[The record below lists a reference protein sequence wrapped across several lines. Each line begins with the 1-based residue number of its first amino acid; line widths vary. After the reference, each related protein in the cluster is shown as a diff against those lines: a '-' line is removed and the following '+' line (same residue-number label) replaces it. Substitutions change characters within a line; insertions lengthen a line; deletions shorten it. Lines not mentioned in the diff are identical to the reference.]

1 MKKLLSA
8 LLSLAVALSLT
19 ALPASALEL
28 EDAKSLLQ
36 TYYVDPL
43 PEEIWSL
50 DSLDE
55 ILEAIGDPYTVY
67 MNAEEY
73 QAFLSSVNG
82 DTVVGIGAS
91 VENAYNDGYRIM
103 SILPDSPALEAGL
116 EAGDRIIAVDG
127 VATAAGVDPR
137 TMIGGREGTS
147 VTITVIS
154 QSDGQRR
161 DYTME
166 RRSVLI
172 PIVTYELV
180 DGVAVIDCTSFGAS
194 TASVVQAAIEELDNQ
209 TAIWLMDLR
218 SNPGGT
224 DESAALTAGQF
235 LGSAVMVYF
244 RDSAGGYYYRATSPL
259 VEDLT
264 DKPLVILTSPHSAS
278 GSELFAAAIRD
289 YEAGIALGQRTFG
302 KGIAQNIYDESNTTG
317 IFDGDCLKITTLRF
331 FSPDGTTNHI
341 IGVLP
346 TLVIYAENAPAAAL
360 LLGQKEPSRAAG
372 YLKLSLAGQHFYLK
386 TSAALNADNRAAFTE
401 LLEAL
406 PPSALL
412 YKGTGTRTWTEISPA
427 DLAREKQL
435 ELTPRSFSDLEGS
448 EFEREIR
455 TLAAYQLLGGYEDG
469 TFRPDNTVTRAEFCT
484 MAATALALPADHS
497 VLDQFSDV
505 SAQSWY
511 ADGISAMADMGFISG
526 YGDGTFRPDST
537 ITYQEMV
544 TILSAVAAWANMNI
558 YDLSQQEVSAADWA
572 TYYEYAPW
580 AQAPARNLASL
591 DALVGDLAPA
601 DLGTRQVAAG
611 MLYQIMEGIGLL
623 WD

>member
-1 MKKLLSA
+1 MKKFLSA
-8 LLSLAVALSLT
+8 FLSLAVALSLT

-28 EDAKSLLQ
+28 EDAKTLLQ

-43 PEEIWSL
+43 PDEIWSL

-67 MNAEEY
+67 MNTEEY

-137 TMIGGREGTS
+137 TMISGQEGTT

-172 PIVTYELV
+172 PIVTYDLV

-235 LGSAVMVYF
+235 IGSAIMVYF
-244 RDSAGGYYYRATSPL
+244 RDSAGGYYYRAT
-259 VEDLT
+259 
-264 DKPLVILTSPHSAS
+264 
-278 GSELFAAAIRD
+278 
-289 YEAGIALGQRTFG
+289 
-302 KGIAQNIYDESNTTG
+302 
-317 IFDGDCLKITTLRF
+317 
-331 FSPDGTTNHI
+331 
-341 IGVLP
+341 
-346 TLVIYAENAPAAAL
+346 
-360 LLGQKEPSRAAG
+360 
-372 YLKLSLAGQHFYLK
+372 
-386 TSAALNADNRAAFTE
+386 
-401 LLEAL
+401 
-406 PPSALL
+406 
-412 YKGTGTRTWTEISPA
+412 
-427 DLAREKQL
+427 
-435 ELTPRSFSDLEGS
+435 
-448 EFEREIR
+448 
-455 TLAAYQLLGGYEDG
+455 
-469 TFRPDNTVTRAEFCT
+469 
-484 MAATALALPADHS
+484 
-497 VLDQFSDV
+497 
-505 SAQSWY
+505 
-511 ADGISAMADMGFISG
+511 
-526 YGDGTFRPDST
+526 
-537 ITYQEMV
+537 
-544 TILSAVAAWANMNI
+544 
-558 YDLSQQEVSAADWA
+558 
-572 TYYEYAPW
+572 
-580 AQAPARNLASL
+580 
-591 DALVGDLAPA
+591 
-601 DLGTRQVAAG
+601 
-611 MLYQIMEGIGLL
+611 
-623 WD
+623 